1 MNLLKSIAMNSP
13 LYIYRHACS
22 SIIIALCVCTSTVQ
36 AQQHAQLVQDMYSTS
51 VYMGSTDS
59 YNADDATRVSGL
71 NGSMASSWT
80 PANNGYMVTPV
91 GAGYSGGVGY
101 ANGYIGSTKGGPHR
115 VSPGGGL
122 GEPGTPVGD
131 IPVWFLLLLAG
142 GCAVAVHHKTSSKS
156 PTR

>member
-1 MNLLKSIAMNSP
+1 MNSP
-13 LYIYRHACS
+13 LYIYRYVCS
-22 SIIIALCVCTSTVQ
+22 SIIIALCVYASSAQ
-36 AQQHAQLVQDMYSTS
+36 AQQNAQLVQDMYSTS
-51 VYMGSTDS
+51 TYIGSTGG

-101 ANGYIGSTKGGPHR
+101 ANGSIGSTKGGPHR

-131 IPVWFLLLLAG
+131 VPVWFLLVLAG
-142 GCAVAVHHKTSSKS
+142 GCAVVIYRKTSSKS
-156 PTR
+156 PAR